1 MCVNCIQL
9 FEIHVV
15 LFWFKI
21 LPFYGRGSFC
31 IESGRFT
38 GDTAERAPFL
48 VTWIPRF
55 ICGVFLKMENDIEW
69 IKKRFGVRT
78 SGAKSEPVIFL
89 YVIWFNLI
97 CAVFFHILWKSSV
110 CSGTSCSIDLILFTS
125 CISDSVIYAEVW
137 FSGTSLFPSTLI
149 ILSIPWIKTNFFCR
163 IKNGFLLFLTLWDTC

>member
-1 MCVNCIQL
+1 M
-9 FEIHVV
+9 
-15 LFWFKI
+15 
-21 LPFYGRGSFC
+21 
-31 IESGRFT
+31 
-38 GDTAERAPFL
+38 
-48 VTWIPRF
+48 
-55 ICGVFLKMENDIEW
+55 CGVFLKMENDIEW

-125 CISDSVIYAEVW
+125 CISDSAFYAEVW

-163 IKNGFLLFLTLWDTC
+163 IKNGFLLFLTLWDTCESIDSKGFEIKTSKVEGALMFLHVPTWSWLMSYTSECAVWRFRYFL